1 MKSRTVILLW
11 IIAIVLGVTA
21 FAVKFGRDDDQA
33 TRTKLAPGEKIIA
46 KLPIPEV
53 TKVTLSR
60 GKEMTTLVRSA
71 SDDQLWGV
79 IERQN
84 YPVNYELLRNLLGA
98 LSELEVA
105 QGYPA
110 TSQHHARFGLA
121 ANTDGQGDDSNEA
134 LQITIIAQG
143 ESLIETIYLGKYSG
157 SSQSGGRFL
166 RLGSDEAGVYAVGET
181 FPGVTASPRDW
192 LNKDFLKIE
201 QIKSIALSAPADPTF
216 KPWKLVR
223 QPKADGSPNPD
234 GQYQLADI
242 SENEVMELTSTN
254 QLRNLFAYSSFQD
267 ILSKEQAASSA
278 NPDQKLKRQA
288 TISTHDGLTY
298 IIDFWPQK
306 DKPIDPQ
313 ADDRLPPV
321 QPSYLLTVK
330 VSAHIAQ
337 NRTPEKDESKEKP
350 EVIKSRDADFEK
362 KKKALEQ
369 KLAAAQILTG
379 RIYQVGQSTVSPLQ
393 KQRSEFVKAK
403 DKPTTLPALT
413 PPTPLTPVPTP

>member
-267 ILSKEQAASSA
+267 VLNKQQAAKSA
-278 NPDQKLKRQA
+278 NPDQKLRRQA
-288 TISTHDGLTY
+288 TITSQDGLTC

-306 DKPIDPQ
+306 DKPKDPN

-321 QPSYLLTVK
+321 
-330 VSAHIAQ
+330 SADI
-337 NRTPEKDESKEKP
+337 PEKRIPATDESKEKP
-350 EVIKSRDADFEK
+350 ELIKARDDEFER
-362 KKKALEQ
+362 KKKALQ
-369 KLAAAQILTG
+369 DKLAKAQTLTG